1 MMGLGRSPSPRRAL
15 LPRFLLFGVA
25 VVLVITALGIRLFD
39 LQVARGSYYTGLS
52 DAQRTTLEPIK
63 TSRGLIY
70 DRKGRLLADNVPTF
84 AVKIRPADL
93 PAAQRADVVAR
104 LGQLLDMTPESIIET
119 LDRNAASSFDLVR
132 IKSDIP
138 TETARVLAQ
147 EHLQLPGVYV
157 DVEARRDY
165 LYGPL
170 VSHLLGF
177 TGPIST
183 TSTPTSRTRATST
196 TT

>member
-1 MMGLGRSPSPRRAL
+1 MTGIGRAPSPRRAL
-15 LPRFLLFGVA
+15 LPRFVLFGIA
-25 VVLVITALGIRLFD
+25 VVLVISALGIRLFD

-52 DAQRTTLEPIK
+52 DAARTVLEPIT

-93 PAAQRADVVAR
+93 PVAQRTDVAAR

-119 LDRNAASSFDLVR
+119 LDRNAASSFDLVQ

-138 TETARVLAQ
+138 TDTARVLAQ

-157 DVEARRDY
+157 DVEAQRDY
-165 LYGPL
+165 L
-170 VSHLLGF
+170 
-177 TGPIST
+177 
-183 TSTPTSRTRATST
+183 
-196 TT
+196 